1 MKRIFLTLMTLGLG
15 GLSTACSSEMPL
27 SGKALLSAETNVSW
41 ELQQG
46 NRAVLAAWL
55 SDGHGPNDQLE
66 NGETP
71 LILAMSSLELM
82 AELFKRGADPNL
94 PNAKGQYPLCLSA
107 ESNLNATRLLLETGA
122 NPNIRQSDGL
132 TPLQAALKAH
142 NYNTLVLLLEKG
154 ARPEPDLT
162 TISNFLNSPRLVQLL
177 LDKGWDIQS
186 RDAVGNS
193 LLHLTQDLNLI
204 QQLLQKGLSPQVEN
218 RLGESLLFSPS
229 LEKVKY
235 LKSLPV
241 TYSIQ
246 NIKGQ
251 TPLHRAIEHKRVD
264 LLRYWVSQVKTLL
277 NAADQDGQSP
287 LHWAVLVKHLEMVQ
301 LLLDQGADPNLHDKD
316 QNTPLLLSIRAKDQA
331 IAEALLNKGADA
343 KIQDATGLSTIAL
356 AKAAQLQGLIPLLK
370 QHGATE

>member
-1 MKRIFLTLMTLGLG
+1 MKRILTPMTFGLIV
-15 GLSTACSSEMPL
+15 LSTACSSEMPL
-27 SGKALLSAETNVSW
+27 SGKALITAETNVTW

-46 NRAVLAAWL
+46 NLAVLSAWL

-71 LILAMSSLELM
+71 LILAMSSLDLM

-107 ESNLNATRLLLETGA
+107 ESNLNATRLLLEKGA

-132 TPLQAALKAH
+132 TPLQAALTRQ

-154 ARPEPDLT
+154 ARPEPDLNT
-162 TISNFLNSPRLVQLL
+162 QSYLWHSPRLLQLL

-186 RDAVGNS
+186 QDAAGNS
-193 LLHLTQDLNLI
+193 LLHLAQDLNLI

-218 RLGESLLFSPS
+218 RLGESLLFSLS
-229 LEKVKY
+229 LEKLKY

-264 LLRYWVSQVKTLL
+264 VFRYWLSEDKTLL
-277 NAADQDGQSP
+277 NLVDQDSHSP
-287 LHWAVLVKHLEMVQ
+287 LHMAVSTKHLEMVQ
-301 LLLDQGADPNLHDKD
+301 LLLEQGANPNLRD
-316 QNTPLLLSIRAKDQA
+316 QNQDTPLLLSLRAKDQA

-343 KIQDATGLSTIAL
+343 KIHDAKGLSTIAL
-356 AKAAQLQGLIPLLK
+356 AQQFQLQGLIPLLK